1 MGSSTQKAG
10 ILQKSR
16 ESTKWVLPDT
26 AKKRME
32 QQQLPTRPAEEI
44 ILSDEKQILKQVH
57 KYELTTQFTGG
68 NSKLFPKN

>member
-26 AKKRME
+26 VKKRME

-44 ILSDEKQILKQVH
+44 ILSDEK
-57 KYELTTQFTGG
+57 
-68 NSKLFPKN
+68 